1 MKKFSLL
8 FCCFMPFGATIQAQT
23 SAPSDVQIS
32 ASTQV
37 IASSNANGS
46 GYKDTKKVQQI
57 SFFQGN
63 LEDALAEA
71 KCQGKP
77 LFIDFYTE
85 KCAPCKQ
92 MDKETF
98 ADETVI
104 DFTEQNYVAY
114 KVNGDDA
121 QGKDMANIYGI
132 KAFPSFYFYS
142 PNGEI
147 VGKESGFMDAKNFL
161 GKMQKYNPKKEIKKE
176 TSNAPTE
183 EKGITFFKGDWKEL
197 LAKAKKSGKPF
208 FVDFYTTWCGPCKI
222 MSKTTFKDEKV
233 GKFANDHF
241 VAYKLNAEKGEG
253 VQLSE
258 KYEVQAYPTIMFFDE
273 DGKKI
278 GEAVG
283 LQDAKLFLAT
293 LKEYKAK

>member
-8 FCCFMPFGATIQAQT
+8 FCCFMPFGIAMNAQND
-23 SAPSDVQIS
+23 AQIS
-32 ASTQV
+32 ASTQIIAGATANV
-37 IASSNANGS
+37 IT
-46 GYKDTKKVQQI
+46 YKDTKKVQQI
-57 SFFQGN
+57 SFFQGS

-104 DFTEQNYVAY
+104 DFTSQNYVAY
-114 KVNGDDA
+114 KVNGGNAEGRDV
-121 QGKDMANIYGI
+121 ANIYGI

-142 PNGEI
+142 PAGEV
-147 VGKESGFMDAKNFL
+147 VGKESGFIDAKNFL
-161 GKMQKYNPKKEIKKE
+161 GKMQKYNPNKTAKIIEKNI
-176 TSNAPTE
+176 PTDD
-183 EKGITFFKGDWKEL
+183 KGITFFKGNWAEL
-197 LAKAKKSGKPF
+197 LAKAKKEGKPF
-208 FVDFYTTWCGPCKI
+208 FVDFYTTWCKPCKD
-222 MSKTTFKDEKV
+222 MSKMTFKDEKV
-233 GKFANDHF
+233 GIYANANF
-241 VAYKLNAEKGEG
+241 IAYKIDAEKGEG

-258 KYEVQAYPTIMFFDE
+258 KYEVQGYPTVMFFDKE
-273 DGKKI
+273 GKKI
-278 GEAVG
+278 GEIVG
-283 LQDAKLFLAT
+283 FQDAKRLLSN